1 MATLSKVR
9 LSLRNPDLTTE
20 RRLASDVNRFL
31 KIPATTTNE
40 PGTVT
45 LQILPKY
52 PGGVVGLLT
61 DIEQLRVAPDQLARV
76 VIDEK

>member
-9 LSLRNPDLTTE
+9 LSLRNPNLTTA
-20 RRLASDVNRFL
+20 RRLASVVNRFL
-31 KIPATTTNE
+31 KIPATTTNDL
-40 PGTVT
+40 GTVT
-45 LQILPKY
+45 LQIPPKY